1 MKPDQELLKTFS
13 ITLNEGIVDL
23 TFLTEEKNPEDN
35 TQRLQLVLESISN
48 VFKEN
53 QDKRFKLL
61 VDLKPIG
68 SGSYVSNQTQELYSK
83 SQIFRQ
89 FTKIAVV
96 TPSILMKV
104 FVHFVTEATG
114 KSGFTQ
120 IFENKEDALEWLK
133 KETPSPL

>member
-1 MKPDQELLKTFS
+1 MKSDQELLKTFS
-13 ITLNEGIVDL
+13 MTLNEGIVDL

-53 QDKRFKLL
+53 QDKKFKLL

-83 SQIFRQ
+83 SQVFRQ

-133 KETPSPL
+133 KETLS